1 MDLESD
7 SKAVRPLTITSNGRR
22 YFDAQHKQRV
32 IDSCLVPGAS
42 TAAVALEYGFNA
54 NLVRS
59 WVRKHQAKVARTGT
73 QHLVP
78 VSVVASRESSGPG
91 SRKPAKPRPL
101 QPIASRESDATG
113 LIEVRIGA
121 AIVRLHGI
129 VDHATLRTVLQALG
143 PTR

>member
-1 MDLESD
+1 MDLEQD

-59 WVRKHQAKVARTGT
+59 WVRKYQAKVARIGT

-78 VSVVASRESSGPG
+78 VSVVASRASSGQG
-91 SRKPAKPRPL
+91 SRKPAKPQPL
-101 QPIASRESDATG
+101 QPIASGEAAGAG
-113 LIEVRIGA
+113 LIEIQFGA
-121 AIVRLHGI
+121 AIVRLHGT
-129 VDHATLRTVLQALG
+129 VDQATLHTVLQALG